1 MRRREL
7 IRNGLILPSPT
18 LAAPESGPRF
28 ISAQAA
34 PSAAPALSGDPP
46 RPSAAPRAHEVR
58 GEVPSSGGAGA
69 GGPACSHGGGP
80 LPGSS
85 PPLTREPP
93 SPGFPATASTRERHG
108 RRGLFP
114 AQVRSRAVPCGPPLG
129 ALLGPRGALPAPEQ
143 RPAGGREGLGEKLL
157 SPAQVLNLP
166 SNEGGGGVTPSL
178 PRGFHSVFSPTPPPR
193 EDTRTSLIKPLTTA
207 LPSPRGFS
215 EGAADRTGK

>member
-1 MRRREL
+1 MLPRRR
-7 IRNGLILPSPT
+7 P
-18 LAAPESGPRF
+18 
-28 ISAQAA
+28 
-34 PSAAPALSGDPP
+34 
-46 RPSAAPRAHEVR
+46 APRQLPASH
-58 GEVPSSGGAGA
+58 PGATEPG
-69 GGPACSHGGGP
+69 
-80 LPGSS
+80 LPGYRQYSR
-85 PPLTREPP
+85 TARAEGAFP
-93 SPGFPATASTRERHG
+93 SPGEEPCGA
-108 RRGLFP
+108 
-114 AQVRSRAVPCGPPLG
+114 VRCGPPLG

>member
-1 MRRREL
+1 MFPPLTPPRGEVRRREL

-114 AQVRSRAVPCGPPLG
+114 AQVRSRAVRCGAVPPLVRFWVPG
-129 ALLGPRGALPAPEQ
+129 VRCQ
-143 RPAGGREGLGEKLL
+143 RPSNARRAAG
-157 SPAQVLNLP
+157 
-166 SNEGGGGVTPSL
+166 
-178 PRGFHSVFSPTPPPR
+178 RGSARSCSRLH
-193 EDTRTSLIKPLTTA
+193 KY
-207 LPSPRGFS
+207 
-215 EGAADRTGK
+215 

>member
-93 SPGFPATASTRERHG
+93 SPGFPATANTRERHG

-114 AQVRSRAVPCGPPLG
+114 AQVRSRAVPCGAVRSPPWCASG
-129 ALLGPRGALPAPEQ
+129 SPGCAASARATP
-143 RPAGGREGLGEKLL
+143 GGRPGGARREVALACTSIK
-157 SPAQVLNLP
+157 PAVKRG
-166 SNEGGGGVTPSL
+166 EGGGGCHAVSSA
-178 PRGFHSVFSPTPPPR
+178 RFSQRLQPHTTPPGGYS
-193 EDTRTSLIKPLTTA
+193 D
-207 LPSPRGFS
+207 FV
-215 EGAADRTGK
+215 D